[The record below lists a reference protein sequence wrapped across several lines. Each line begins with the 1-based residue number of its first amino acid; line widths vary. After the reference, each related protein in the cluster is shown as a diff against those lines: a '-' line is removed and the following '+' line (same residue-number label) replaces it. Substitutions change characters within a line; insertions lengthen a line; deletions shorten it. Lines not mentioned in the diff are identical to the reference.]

1 MWCNNG
7 EGYRKGGESCIGRN
21 DVRPRCFVFLTDMS
35 HLERQLIK
43 LFRSFIETFLITKL
57 S

>member
-1 MWCNNG
+1 MCNNG